1 MRFVR
6 LFAIA
11 TLLLT
16 ILTLPAW
23 SDQVT
28 FSFVSIGG
36 NTRDVEANAGGFR
49 AGPGLNLLVT
59 DSTTGISVPLSGLVT
74 ANTGEA
80 SSYNVTPGLVTGTF
94 EAGGDGSV
102 RITDL
107 LDTRTILVGI
117 MAPNSHLLAT
127 ANGGTGSFLAV
138 FTLVFID
145 PTILSEFGLSHPDL
159 RGSFSSTFG
168 QDLTAT
174 TRDQTLTAVG
184 GGGTITITAAPI
196 PEVSTLALA
205 GTSLLMGLAY
215 FRRRS
220 S

>member
-1 MRFVR
+1 MKFFK
-6 LFAIA
+6 LFATLA
-11 TLLLT
+11 LLLALCAT
-16 ILTLPAW
+16 AAA
-23 SDQVT
+23 DQIT

-49 AGPGLNLLVT
+49 AGPGRNLLVT
-59 DSTTGISVPLSGLVT
+59 DSTTGISVPFSGLVT
-74 ANTGEA
+74 ANTGVA
-80 SSYNVTPGLVTGTF
+80 TSYMVTPGLVMGTF
-94 EAGGDGSV
+94 AAGGDGSV

-127 ANGGTGSFLAV
+127 ANGGTGSFLGI

-145 PTILSEFGLSHPDL
+145 PVVLADFGLANPDL

-168 QDLTAT
+168 QDATAT

-184 GGGTITITAAPI
+184 GGGTVTITATPI

-215 FRRRS
+215 FKRS
-220 S
+220 NS

>member
-1 MRFVR
+1 MKFFK
-6 LFAIA
+6 LFASLALFGGLCA
-11 TLLLT
+11 T
-16 ILTLPAW
+16 AAA
-23 SDQVT
+23 DQIT

-49 AGPGLNLLVT
+49 AGPGRNLLVT

-127 ANGGTGSFLAV
+127 ANGGTGSFLGI

-145 PTILSEFGLSHPDL
+145 PVVLADFGLANPDL

-168 QDLTAT
+168 QDATAT

-184 GGGTITITAAPI
+184 GGGTITITATPI
-196 PEVSTLALA
+196 PEAPSLALA

-215 FRRRS
+215 FKRS
-220 S
+220 NS

>member
-23 SDQVT
+23 SDQLT
-28 FSFVSIGG
+28 FSFVSVAG
-36 NTRDVEANAGGFR
+36 NFRDVRANAGGFT
-49 AGPGLNLLVT
+49 AGAGLNVLVT
-59 DSTTGISVPLSGLVT
+59 DSTTGMSLPLRGLVT
-74 ANTGEA
+74 MTSGEA
-80 SSYNVTPGLVTGTF
+80 TSYAVSSGLVTGTF
-94 EAGGDGSV
+94 EAGGRNSLTIIDPLEILGGAIADG
-102 RITDL
+102 
-107 LDTRTILVGI
+107 
-117 MAPNSHLLAT
+117 SHLLAT
-127 ANGGTGSFLAV
+127 ANGGTGAFAGV
-138 FTLVFID
+138 FTVSFVD
-145 PTILSEFGLSHPDL
+145 PAVLAEFGLGHVDP
-159 RGSFSSTFG
+159 RGSFSWTFG
-168 QDLTAT
+168 QNTVAV

-184 GGGTITITAAPI
+184 GGGTVTITATPI